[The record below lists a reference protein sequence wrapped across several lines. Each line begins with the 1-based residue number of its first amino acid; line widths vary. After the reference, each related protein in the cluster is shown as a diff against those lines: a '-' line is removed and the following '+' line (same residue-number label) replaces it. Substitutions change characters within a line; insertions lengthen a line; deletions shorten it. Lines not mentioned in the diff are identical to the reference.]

1 MGSNRKP
8 PSNYLNDSENIL
20 VVLEILISAVLS
32 NGYDAIIRCMLIRLC
47 NELSIQYTL
56 LCECEQRL
64 LHSLVLAI
72 SSLSHQENERKS
84 KKTSNVF
91 DSLFY
96 SHS

>member
-8 PSNYLNDSENIL
+8 PSNYLNESENIL

-32 NGYDAIIRCMLIRLC
+32 NGYDAVIRCMLIRLC
-47 NELSIQYTL
+47 NKLSIQYSL

-64 LHSLVLAI
+64 LHSLIQAVLL
-72 SSLSHQENERKS
+72 LSHQENERKP